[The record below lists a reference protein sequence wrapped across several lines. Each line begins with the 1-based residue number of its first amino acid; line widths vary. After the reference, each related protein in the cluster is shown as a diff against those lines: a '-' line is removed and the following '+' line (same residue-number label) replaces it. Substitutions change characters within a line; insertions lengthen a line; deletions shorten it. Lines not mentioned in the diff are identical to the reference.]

1 MVMQG
6 PRDDAPACSLPMHTR
21 QTSRSFAASSSSA
34 YGDAWGGS
42 DSYVSLNNI
51 ADNPGARKKV

>member
-6 PRDDAPACSLPMHTR
+6 PRLDTSACSLLVHTR
-21 QTSRSFAASSSSA
+21 QISSSFAASFSSA

-42 DSYVSLNNI
+42 ESYISLNNI